1 MSSEQK
7 NESNKIYYSVFDQK
21 FRTRVPEGSE
31 DALSRINKLG
41 KQVHE
46 REISALFGV
55 IEDLAIEDSD
65 YGKQLKIT
73 LDKNDEGKNPVI
85 NFGVE
90 SKNGRDVLKLLPA
103 IDFSQEVR
111 ILPYRFT
118 PDDKDEEV
126 SGISI
131 SHRDEEGKFTK
142 KVGNFYYDPTTKK
155 YLHNYPVLADWDK
168 ATESEQKIYKIQR
181 DEFLLNET
189 KKVIEKSFSE
199 KEVKAFNYPK
209 NELTEEEIAGIP
221 F

>member
-1 MSSEQK
+1 MSSEMK
-7 NESNKIYYSVFDQK
+7 NESNKIYFSVFDQK
-21 FRTRVPEGSE
+21 FRTRVPEGSD

-46 REISALFGV
+46 REVSALFGV

-73 LDKNDEGKNPVI
+73 LDKNDDGKNPVI
-85 NFGVE
+85 TFGVE

-103 IDFSQEVR
+103 VDFSKEVR

-131 SHRDEEGKFTK
+131 AHKDDEGKFTK
-142 KVGNFYYDPTTKK
+142 KVGNYYYDPIAKK
-155 YLHNYPVLADWDK
+155 YLHGYPVLADWDK

-181 DEFLLNET
+181 DEFLLEET
-189 KKVIEKSFSE
+189 KKLIEKSFSE
-199 KEVKAFNYPK
+199 KTTTYEYPK
-209 NELTEEEIAGIP
+209 DELDPKDIP
-221 F
+221 FD